1 MHLGTRKCAVWPRR
15 SGAFASIIVAV
26 KATNA
31 AGWNNTDTKIT
42 WTAGGDAALGV
53 VTAAV
58 CGDPTVEEA
67 DRRGVRRYTSVRYG
81 DGEG

>member
-1 MHLGTRKCAVWPRR
+1 MNLGTRKCAVWPRR

-26 KATNA
+26 KANR
-31 AGWNNTDTKIT
+31 K
-42 WTAGGDAALGV
+42 TAGGDAALGV